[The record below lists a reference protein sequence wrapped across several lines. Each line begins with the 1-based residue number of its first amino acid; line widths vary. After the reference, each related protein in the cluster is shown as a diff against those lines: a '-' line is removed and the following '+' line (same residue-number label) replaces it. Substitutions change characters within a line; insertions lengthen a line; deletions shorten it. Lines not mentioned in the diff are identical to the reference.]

1 MMCITADVAVGTN
14 RIKRD
19 IDWTRFVSNLA
30 CAVRFVP
37 KRIRAMFAEL
47 SKVRGLGLGIVK

>member
-19 IDWTRFVSNLA
+19 IE
-30 CAVRFVP
+30 
-37 KRIRAMFAEL
+37 AMFAEL
-47 SKVRGLGLGIVK
+47 SKVHGLGLGIVK